1 MSLKFTLLTVEE
13 ATEGPNQLQ
22 VLKEGSYGVY
32 ATLTDLS
39 VLQGATVYEGLKTDG
54 GELMAE
60 NPIWTKT
67 PNGKGR
73 AMCTIG
79 HDTKA
84 YHPGWDAMVRP
95 VLSPSETEKIK
106 PDLTPDLSSRMLAI
120 LLGSSQ
126 KYRSCNYGEYPQTIA
141 DAETSAELEKLYR
154 AQSLQTTGKNYN
166 LPNFRGTDSRDSYDV
181 SSYAEYEYKSKKY
194 IRIPGEEGGREK
206 LLASGKRAK
215 TQKPQWIEVQPVE
228 WLMDP
233 NGTWVS
239 KKCLFFVNMGY
250 KGGYDGNYYGNFEK
264 TLMGQFLDTYFA
276 KDIEPSQTGLKKILT
291 LEEKSVELDKA
302 SHKERE
308 AREKAVK
315 DGVESGKKLSEIDV
329 QGLRDAEGKARG
341 KRLAEILKNK
351 YKNKYQ
357 DKSK

>member
-13 ATEGPNQLQ
+13 ATEGPKQLQ
-22 VLKEGSYGVY
+22 VLKEGSYGAY
-32 ATLTDLS
+32 AAPTDLS
-39 VLQGATVYEGLKTDG
+39 VLQGTPVYEGIKTDR
-54 GELMAE
+54 GESIAE
-60 NPIWTKT
+60 PPIWTKT

-73 AMCTIG
+73 AMCVEGNYTR
-79 HDTKA
+79 A

-95 VLSPSETEKIK
+95 VLSPSETKEIK
-106 PDLTPDLSSRMLAI
+106 PDLTPDLSSRILAT

-126 KYRSCNYGEYPQTIA
+126 KQKYHSCNYGEYPQTIA

-154 AQSLQTTGKNYN
+154 AQSLDTTGKNYN

-194 IRIPGEEGGREK
+194 VRIPGEEGGSEK
-206 LLASGKRAK
+206 LLASGKRADTK
-215 TQKPQWIEVQPVE
+215 KPQWVEVQPVE

-276 KDIEPSQTGLKKILT
+276 KDIEPSQTGLKKIST

-308 AREKAVK
+308 EREKAVK

-329 QGLRDAEGKARG
+329 QGLRDAEGKKRG
-341 KRLAEILKNK
+341 ERLAEILKNK
-351 YKNKYQ
+351 YQ